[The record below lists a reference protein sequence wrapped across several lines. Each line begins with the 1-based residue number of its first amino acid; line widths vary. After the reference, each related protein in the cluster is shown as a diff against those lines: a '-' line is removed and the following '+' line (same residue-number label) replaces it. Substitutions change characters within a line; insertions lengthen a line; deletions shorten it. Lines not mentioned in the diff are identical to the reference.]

1 MTVIQSSLDPAALN
15 SHKLAPPYLYSLVLS
30 LIPFFFG
37 DTIIMRLVGQST
49 QKAKPVVSV
58 DQVPPC
64 FHRTHYDDTII
75 QIGPC
80 TLPLIDGACYTALQ
94 C

>member
-1 MTVIQSSLDPAALN
+1 M
-15 SHKLAPPYLYSLVLS
+15 
-30 LIPFFFG
+30 
-37 DTIIMRLVGQST
+37 MRLVGQST
-49 QKAKPVVSV
+49 QKAKPVVGV
-58 DQVPPC
+58 DQVPLC

-80 TLPLIDGACYTALQ
+80 TLPLVDGACYTALR